1 MGLEIVVAAGITMI
15 GFLGLILS
23 SLVNYMNGE
32 QVDHTKT
39 WIPRLVIAAT
49 VLVALLYLGPAAV
62 RFVYYNWKTDAF
74 QYSVDYGEGPILDQV
89 MRLSKFQNIY
99 KTDIQHLPFTVTNYP
114 PMYQLVQVP
123 FAWIFGP
130 AFWYGR
136 GISTLGVI
144 AAALFITL
152 IVIEVT
158 KDWAAGILG
167 GLTLFAIPYILHWS
181 PYCRVDSFALGLS
194 LGGVFVIA
202 RWPDTRKGVIIS
214 GLLLTAAV
222 YTRQSFALAA
232 PPAAF
237 FWLIGNRHWKRA
249 LQLVGVVAGVG
260 LGLFLLLTLFSR
272 GGFFFN
278 IVTANVNPFHWD
290 TVRNYKNAIWS
301 NMRYLVISSMV
312 FLAGGWLLKNKI
324 WWLAAPYLI
333 GGTISAITVGKAG
346 SNDNYLFEFS
356 AGICLVAGA
365 ILSTPGR
372 RLWLLKIPLILL
384 LAWQVNQINGWTHSD
399 YGWLL
404 DRVNNE
410 ESDIK
415 KMVDM
420 LHQAKGPVLADEFMG
435 LVVLDGRQLSFQPFE
450 FKQLVIAKV
459 WDETPFIQAVQ
470 NKQFGMILLYAP
482 QSWDSRHERWTQTQ
496 LNAINNNYNLM
507 GIYAETYVLV
517 PRP

>member
-1 MGLEIVVAAGITMI
+1 MDERIKSWLPRLLVGAAALIALY
-15 GFLGLILS
+15 FLGRS
-23 SLVNYMNGE
+23 AY
-32 QVDHTKT
+32 
-39 WIPRLVIAAT
+39 
-49 VLVALLYLGPAAV
+49 
-62 RFVYYNWKTDAF
+62 RFAYYNWKTDAF
-74 QYSVDYGEGPILDQV
+74 PYSVDYGEGPILDQV

-99 KTDIQHLPFTVTNYP
+99 KTDIKHLPFTVTNYP
-114 PMYQLVQVP
+114 PLYQLAQVP

-136 GISTLGVI
+136 LLSTLGVI
-144 AAALFITL
+144 AAALLIALIL
-152 IVIEVT
+152 IVVT
-158 KDWAAGILG
+158 KDWVAGILG
-167 GLTLFAIPYILHWS
+167 GLTLFAVPYILHWA

-249 LQLVGVVAGVG
+249 IQLVGVVAGVG
-260 LGLFLLLTLFSR
+260 LGLFLLLTLFTR
-272 GGFFFN
+272 GGFYFN

-301 NMRYLVISSMV
+301 NMRYIIISSIA
-312 FLAGGWLLKNKI
+312 FLAGAWLLKNKI

-333 GGTISAITVGKAG
+333 GGTISAITIGKAG
-346 SNDNYLFEFS
+346 SNDNYMFEFS
-356 AGICLVAGA
+356 AGISLVAGA
-365 ILSTPGR
+365 IIAAPGR

-384 LAWQVNQINGWTHSD
+384 LAWQVNQMNGWTNRD
-399 YGWLL
+399 FGWLL

-410 ESDIK
+410 SADIQ
-415 KMVDM
+415 KMLDL

-435 LVVLDGRQLSFQPFE
+435 LVVLDRRQLSFQPFE
-450 FKQLVIAKV
+450 FKQLAIAKV
-459 WDETPFIQAVQ
+459 WDETPFIQAVK
-470 NKQFGMILLYAP
+470 NKEFGMILLYTP
-482 QSWDSRHERWTQTQ
+482 QSWDSRHERWTQAQ
-496 LNAINNNYNLM
+496 LKAIGDNYNP
-507 GIYAETYVLV
+507 IAAYAETYLLV
-517 PRP
+517 PNP